1 MRKSFQGVFKM
12 SEEDFKTEM
21 LKRGWNEEEIQ
32 EFVDRA
38 NEPVSLPLEHW
49 LQDKPKIRNY
59 YINKDGNIVDSET

>member
-1 MRKSFQGVFKM
+1 M

-38 NEPVSLPLEHW
+38 NEPISLPLEYW

-59 YINKDGNIVDSET
+59 YINKDGHIVDEEI

>member
-1 MRKSFQGVFKM
+1 M

-38 NEPVSLPLEHW
+38 NEPISLPLEYW

-59 YINKDGNIVDSET
+59 YLDKDGHIVDEEI